1 MTSKPVNIRSVH
13 TSEEFYSLKDA
24 WNTLLAES
32 PANSFFLRWEWLL
45 RWWEVYNDSTMNLS
59 ILLVLEDGELIGI
72 GPFYVKKQKYKKIL
86 RARRLLFLGTKE
98 GSVISQYMDI
108 ICREGKEKDVVG
120 KIMEYVV
127 KEDIC
132 DDMSLQMLDSSSR
145 ALKVLYDKAL
155 EMNFFYASDGD
166 MDCPCLTLPASH
178 EEFLKGLSSSMRQ
191 NVRQNNNKV
200 KKYPDV
206 VFRKTLSIGE
216 LEKDFPELVRL
227 HQGRWQSRNMKGS
240 FAGGNFFNFIK
251 AVMPEMLK
259 NGHLELNFLSVSGRN
274 IASVFNINYNG
285 KIYYYQ
291 AGTDVS
297 FNSVLSPGIIIH
309 DHCIAEAIKN
319 GLREYDFMVMGKLDD
334 YKKKWT
340 AESKYIRSIYMAR
353 PGIMKIVMSTR
364 SRVRTCYR
372 AIRGIYHKS

>member
-1 MTSKPVNIRSVH
+1 MNKSDLIIQKIDTKEGFN
-13 TSEEFYSLKDA
+13 SLQER
-24 WNTLLAES
+24 WNALLAES
-32 PANSFFLRWEWLL
+32 PTNSFFLRWEWLL
-45 RWWEVYNDSTMNLS
+45 RWWEVYKDSTMDLS

-72 GPFYVKKQKYKKIL
+72 GPFYVKKEKYKKIL
-86 RARRLLFLGTKE
+86 RTRRLLFLGTKE
-98 GSVISQYMDI
+98 GSVISEYMDI

-127 KEDIC
+127 KEDLC

-166 MDCPCLTLPASH
+166 MDCPCLTLPRSYQ
-178 EEFLKGLSSSMRQ
+178 EFLKGLSSSMRQ
-191 NVRQNNNKV
+191 NVGQNNNRV

-206 VFRKTLSIGE
+206 VFRKTLSVGE
-216 LEKDFPELVRL
+216 LEKDFPEMVRL

-285 KIYYYQ
+285 KIYYFQ
-291 AGTDVS
+291 SGIDVS
-297 FNSVLSPGIIIH
+297 FDSRLSTGVIIH

-319 GLREYDFMVMGKLDD
+319 GSKEYDFMVMGNLDD

-353 PGIMKIVMSTR
+353 PGMMKIVMSSR
-364 SRVRTCYR
+364 SVVRTCYR
-372 AIRGIYHKS
+372 AIKGIYHKS